1 VIENFS
7 FIGLS
12 VFNKVFVKNLQHVIW
27 DLVKFLLNLLS
38 VGFYFFNIANVY
50 LAKLAE
56 QAERYDEMVDA
67 MKKVAALNQ
76 ELSVEERNLLS
87 VAYKNVIGARRAA
100 FRIISSIQQKE
111 QSKGNPSNVEKVKS
125 YGQKIEEE
133 LHKISND
140 VLQVLNEHLI
150 KHAQSNEAKVFY
162 HKMKG
167 DYFRYM
173 AEFTTDE
180 KRKEAGQ
187 KSLESYTEALAIAKE
202 HLATT
207 HPIRL
212 GLALNFSV
220 FYFEILNEPT
230 KACELAKSA
239 FDDAIKDLD
248 GLSEDS
254 YKDSTVI
261 MQLLRDNLTLWTSN
275 EEADDPEEE

>member
-1 VIENFS
+1 MSEDKATVRE
-7 FIGLS
+7 
-12 VFNKVFVKNLQHVIW
+12 K
-27 DLVKFLLNLLS
+27 
-38 VGFYFFNIANVY
+38 NVY

-67 MKKVAALNQ
+67 MKKVAALNE

-111 QSKGNPSNVEKVKS
+111 QSKGSVSNVEKVKA

-167 DYFRYM
+167 DYYRYM

-180 KRKEAGQ
+180 KKKEAGH
-187 KSLESYTEALAIAKE
+187 KSLDSYTEALAIAKE